1 MPCTKD
7 HLTVVIAFAGKSVH
21 ILTNFVTS
29 MLFLKRKVKHFNI
42 KSKNKYDISQKY
54 IRFEPVTSMSTW
66 QAEFSTNSE
75 DSWCQY
81 ECLQWQH
88 DKWCGINKVQS
99 AKRIAAT
106 CEAVNLTVM
115 QQMQLWQCNANIHC
129 HGGQRNADATA
140 SEGMPC
146 VYIYICLCV
155 PISSERER
163 SIFRGGKRIQASS
176 SVGRGWWTP
185 DAFVAY

>member
-75 DSWCQY
+75 DS
-81 ECLQWQH
+81 
-88 DKWCGINKVQS
+88 
-99 AKRIAAT
+99 
-106 CEAVNLTVM
+106 
-115 QQMQLWQCNANIHC
+115 
-129 HGGQRNADATA
+129 
-140 SEGMPC
+140 
-146 VYIYICLCV
+146 
-155 PISSERER
+155 
-163 SIFRGGKRIQASS
+163 
-176 SVGRGWWTP
+176 
-185 DAFVAY
+185 